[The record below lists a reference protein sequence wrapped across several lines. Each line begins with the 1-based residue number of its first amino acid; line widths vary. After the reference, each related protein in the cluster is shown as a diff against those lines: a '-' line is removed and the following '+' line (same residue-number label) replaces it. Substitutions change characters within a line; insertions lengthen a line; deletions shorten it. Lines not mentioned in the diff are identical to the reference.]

1 MESHEDRG
9 STSISKQT
17 RRLALVGQD
26 QTSYLSQTCH
36 ILVTNLLHICHKSDK
51 YEVWSGLPNFGGA
64 DVLKVAAVVETLIEL
79 LTNAA
84 IFFFFFFFLWKY
96 LSSSSQNRKLTIIN
110 NGGGLK
116 F

>member
-17 RRLALVGQD
+17 RRKRMNRLALVGQD
-26 QTSYLSQTCH
+26 SGPYL
-36 ILVTNLLHICHKSDK
+36 IFVTNLSHICHKSDK
-51 YEVWSGLPNFGGA
+51 YEVWSGLPNCRGA